1 MKKLLENV
9 VDKYMGEHSV
19 QALANIAWEIA
30 ANVHSSTQE
39 RTEDVGRGLGLASFI
54 PGGDHR

>member
-1 MKKLLENV
+1 
-9 VDKYMGEHSV
+9 MGEHSV